1 MVERIRLEHNKGYPK
16 QPKGSYYNSHMEKKE
31 DVKA

>member
-16 QPKGSYYNSHMEKKE
+16 GSYYNSHMEKKI
-31 DVKA
+31 VKA